1 MSREQ
6 RAGVEV
12 ASGVFVMTS
21 TRYTT
26 TSTIVRRRDSVLLVD
41 PAWTVAELESIR
53 DWVAAHHCRV
63 TAGFGTH
70 AHHDHLLWHPDFGD
84 VPRWASPRTVE
95 LATEWHDELTTAL
108 DADIRHQLPDPFVG
122 LRGAQE
128 RLPDP
133 FGDGGDE
140 PVELIVHDGHAPGHT
155 AVWLPER
162 GVLLA
167 GDMLSDIELPL
178 PFDPDDLPGYLD
190 ALDVLAPVVEQAAV
204 LVPGH
209 GHPTEQPLERLDAD
223 RAYLDAVLRGRDSD
237 DARRALPG
245 MDDAHRRIVEI
256 VRAGGGQRE
265 RSER

>member
-1 MSREQ
+1 MSAAA

-12 ASGVFVMTS
+12 GPGVFVMTS
-21 TRYTT
+21 TRFTT
-26 TSTIVRRRDSVLLVD
+26 TSTIVRRGDAVLLVD

-53 DWVAAHHCRV
+53 DWVAAHGCHV

-84 VPRWASPRTVE
+84 APRWASPRTVE
-95 LATEWHDELTTAL
+95 LATEWHDELTAGL
-108 DADIRHQLPDPFVG
+108 DDDVRHQLPDPFVG
-122 LRGAQE
+122 LQRTEGQ
-128 RLPDP
+128 LPEP
-133 FGDGGDE
+133 FGHRDDE
-140 PVELIVHDGHAPGHT
+140 PVELFVHDGHAPGHT
-155 AVWLPER
+155 AVWLPNR

-190 ALDVLAPVVEQAAV
+190 ALDTLAPLVEQASV

-209 GHPTEQPLERLDAD
+209 GHPTERPLARLDAD
-223 RAYLDAVLRGRDSD
+223 RAYLDAVLHGRDPD

-245 MDDAHRRIVEI
+245 MRDAHRRIVEI
-256 VRAGGGQRE
+256 VRAGGGPHE
-265 RSER
+265 GSER